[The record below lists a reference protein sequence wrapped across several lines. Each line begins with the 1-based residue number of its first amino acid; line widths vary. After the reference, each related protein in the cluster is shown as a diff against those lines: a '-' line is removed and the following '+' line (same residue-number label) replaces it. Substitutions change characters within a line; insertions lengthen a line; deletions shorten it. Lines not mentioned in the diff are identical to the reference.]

1 MTGQEFVETTEGKI
15 RSRIEHVEGT
25 LQRCL
30 SITEK
35 MLYRSAYMFGK
46 ADGLREANKIFA

>member
-30 SITEK
+30 SSTEK